1 MRITGQ
7 LIEAASGGHLWA
19 DHFDGELTESL
30 FALQDEI
37 TANVVGVIQPAIQE
51 AEIHAAARRR
61 PTSLTAYDLY
71 LRALPRYRSM
81 TREGLEEALEL
92 VYRALER

>member
-1 MRITGQ
+1 MVRITGQ

-37 TANVVGVIQPAIQE
+37 TAKLLA
-51 AEIHAAARRR
+51 
-61 PTSLTAYDLY
+61 
-71 LRALPRYRSM
+71 
-81 TREGLEEALEL
+81 
-92 VYRALER
+92 